1 MKNELERQELSKEAT
16 DEGGSGGGDGV
27 GRGEA
32 DRKDSQT
39 VTEKKLSDSYLY
51 RFILKC
57 LLQNNPEGGGE

>member
-39 VTEKKLSDSYLY
+39 VTEKKT
-51 RFILKC
+51 
-57 LLQNNPEGGGE
+57 LLIFNVT